1 MDQLEATGQLPAVSP
16 ARRFPPGFPARRGGG
31 GRRSGGGGGSS
42 SGGGRRRV
50 LLPAVLIAGV
60 AGAIVVALWAV
71 DTNTASGKVVR
82 NVTLGERSIAGM
94 GPDEVRAAAAEL
106 AAAYRDA
113 EVVVDAE
120 GGGFRATAAELGL
133 SVVEDRTAG
142 DALRVGRTGSVPG
155 RIWAW
160 ARGFLTERVAP
171 VRITVDERA
180 MNRIVAERDPRRT
193 APVEPTLTVQDDK
206 VVAKEGEPGR
216 GISPPSVL
224 AALEKAGPR
233 GLPLRIDVRRATLPP
248 RFGLEVARTL
258 AERAE
263 QLAASGLRVT
273 AGPQEA
279 TVAASVVRSWFK
291 TEPTADEL
299 KLAVDASG
307 ALDAL
312 AELFPKPVVAPVN
325 AGFTVSGGRV
335 SITPPKAGSGCCGPG
350 TVEAIQ
356 AALLNRASPE
366 QAVALPLKPVAP
378 ARDEEAA
385 RNLGIV
391 EPIGTF
397 TTNHAAGEPR
407 VANIHRIAD
416 LIQGA
421 VIAPGATFSIND
433 YVGRRTAANGFVAAP
448 IIDENYKFTEDVGGG
463 ISQFA
468 TTIFNAAFFAGLDI
482 PSYYMH
488 GIYISRYPYGREST
502 ISFPAPDVRIRNNTP
517 YGVLIWPTYTG
528 TSITVTMYSTKFVS
542 GEQTGQTTEKKGV
555 CTAVTTER
563 TRTYVDGRKTVDR
576 FSGLY
581 SPEEGVKCD

>member
-1 MDQLEATGQLPAVSP
+1 MDQLEATGRLPAVSSP
-16 ARRFPPGFPARRGGG
+16 KRFPPGFPGRGGDGGG
-31 GRRSGGGGGSS
+31 GRRRALVRG
-42 SGGGRRRV
+42 
-50 LLPAVLIAGV
+50 AVIAAV
-60 AGAIVVALWAV
+60 AAAVVVALWAV

-82 NVTLGERSIAGM
+82 NVTLGEQSIAGM
-94 GPDEVRAAAAEL
+94 RPDEVRAVAADL
-106 AAAYRDA
+106 AARYRDA
-113 EVVVDAE
+113 EVVVEAE
-120 GGGFRATAAELGL
+120 GGGFRATASELGL
-133 SVVEDRTAG
+133 SVLEDRTVD

-155 RIWAW
+155 RVWAW
-160 ARGFLTERVAP
+160 ARGFLAERVAP
-171 VRITVDERA
+171 VRIAVDERA

-193 APVEPTLTVQDDK
+193 APVEPTLTVKDDR

-233 GLPLRIDVRRATLPP
+233 GLPLQIEVRRDTLPP
-248 RFGLEVARTL
+248 RFGLEVARSL

-263 QLAASGLRVT
+263 QLAAPGLPVT

-279 TVAASVVRSWFK
+279 TVPPSVVRSWFT
-291 TEPTADEL
+291 TEPTEDEL

-307 ALDAL
+307 APDAL
-312 AELFPKPVVAPVN
+312 GELFPKPVVPPVN

-335 SITPPKAGSGCCGPG
+335 SITPSKAGSGCCGPG
-350 TVEAIQ
+350 AAEAIQ
-356 AALLNRASPE
+356 AALLSRASPE
-366 QAVALPLKPVAP
+366 EAVTLPLKPVP
-378 ARDEEAA
+378 PSRDEEAA
-385 RNLGIV
+385 RKLGVV

-407 VANIHRIAD
+407 VQNIHRIAD

-433 YVGRRTAANGFVAAP
+433 YVGRRTTANGFVAAP

-488 GIYISRYPYGREST
+488 GIYIARYPYGREST
-502 ISFPAPDVRIRNNTP
+502 ISYPAPDVRIRNNTP

-528 TSITVTMYSTKFVS
+528 TSITVTMYSTKYVS

-563 TRTYVDGRKTVDR
+563 TRTYVDGRRTVDR

-581 SPEEGVKCD
+581 SPEEGVKCE